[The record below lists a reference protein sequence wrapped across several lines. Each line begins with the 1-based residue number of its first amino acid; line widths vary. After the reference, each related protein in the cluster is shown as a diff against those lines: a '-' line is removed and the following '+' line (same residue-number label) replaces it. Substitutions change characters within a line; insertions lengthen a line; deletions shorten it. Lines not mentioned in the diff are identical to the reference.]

1 MVRNSILGFMQEMA
15 LLAPAIYLESGRK
28 CMWKGTDV
36 FLKVD
41 YKH

>member
-1 MVRNSILGFMQEMA
+1 MVRSSILGFMQEMA
-15 LLAPAIYLESGRK
+15 LLAPAINLEPEGG
-28 CMWKGTDV
+28 MWEGMDV